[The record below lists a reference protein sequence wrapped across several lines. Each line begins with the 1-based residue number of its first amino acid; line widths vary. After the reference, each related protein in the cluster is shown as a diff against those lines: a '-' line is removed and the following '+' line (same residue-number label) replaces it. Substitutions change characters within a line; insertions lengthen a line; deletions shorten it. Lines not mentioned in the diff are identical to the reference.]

1 MFGDAYPVR
10 PSAGLSS
17 LSTVPDGGNVVKAS
31 VTKLPKRRVSREADK
46 ENDEGLGEDVVDVP
60 HCVEISSLEYHPS
73 KVFAHL
79 KIAGDSRV
87 LQVHGEDEI
96 GTLKLTMYGADAD
109 VLIMS
114 PAEYQLACHMLEPA
128 PLDLGDF
135 VLSPMPGTLVSFA
148 VEEGDV
154 VEMGQEL
161 CVVEAM
167 KMQNIIR
174 SRRAGPTVGKLHGKV
189 GASLRADEIF
199 LEFDKSGEHRLRAM

>member
-87 LQVHGEDEI
+87 LQVRNVLLFVTFNPCHPI
-96 GTLKLTMYGADAD
+96 GCSFS
-109 VLIMS
+109 S
-114 PAEYQLACHMLEPA
+114 P
-128 PLDLGDF
+128 DI
-135 VLSPMPGTLVSFA
+135 T
-148 VEEGDV
+148 
-154 VEMGQEL
+154 
-161 CVVEAM
+161 
-167 KMQNIIR
+167 
-174 SRRAGPTVGKLHGKV
+174 
-189 GASLRADEIF
+189 
-199 LEFDKSGEHRLRAM
+199 